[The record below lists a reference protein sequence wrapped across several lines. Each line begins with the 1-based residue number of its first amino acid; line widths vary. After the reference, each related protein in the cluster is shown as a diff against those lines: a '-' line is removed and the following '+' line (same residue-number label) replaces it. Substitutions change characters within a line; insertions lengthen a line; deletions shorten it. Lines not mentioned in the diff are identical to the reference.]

1 MYPILSVLI
10 PTYNDYKLFLRSV
23 KTYLNNKRIII
34 LVSDDS
40 DDHNEKDLIKMFCLR
55 NNIKYFEGPRISPG
69 ENWNNLLKKIN
80 TPFFVLNHH
89 DEYPTNLE
97 YLDIL
102 NPKNIGLVV
111 LPCSSKVG
119 GGPTIKSFSWQQR
132 WFSAISMLLKNPTF
146 NMIIAPT
153 ASLII
158 NSKYK
163 NILFDIKLKWFID
176 AEWYSRLFLKS
187 KNDKNKIIF
196 FPISRIISY
205 QSKNSITQ
213 SLKGKLKTQIIKEKE
228 YLRSKGLLPNK
239 LFILLQFVFLIIITF
254 HTKFKL
260 VIYKMFVFLIN
271 TTKKFMNYLFCI

>member
-23 KTYLNNKRIII
+23 KTYLNNKRVII

-40 DDHNEKDLIKMFCLR
+40 DDHNEKNLIKMFCIR
-55 NNIKYFEGPRISPG
+55 NNINYFDGPRISPG
-69 ENWNNLLKKIN
+69 ENWNYLLRKIN

-102 NPKNIGLVV
+102 NSQNIGLVI

-119 GGPTIKSFSWQQR
+119 KGPKINNFSWQQK
-132 WFSAISMLLKNPTF
+132 WFSAISMLWPNATF
-146 NMIIAPT
+146 NMVIAPT

-158 NSKYK
+158 NNKYK
-163 NILFDIKLKWFID
+163 NILFDNKLKWFID
-176 AEWYSRLFLKS
+176 AEWYSRLFFKLRK
-187 KNDKNKIIF
+187 DKNKIIF
-196 FPISRIISY
+196 FPESRIISY

-213 SLKGKLKTQIIKEKE
+213 SLKGKLKSQIIKEKE
-228 YLRSKGLLPNK
+228 YSRFKGLVPGKIFL
-239 LFILLQFVFLIIITF
+239 LFQFLFLIIITF
-254 HTKFKL
+254 HSKFKL
-260 VIYKMFVFLIN
+260 VIYKIFALLIN
-271 TTKKFMNYLFCI
+271 AIRRFIN

>member
-23 KTYLNNKRIII
+23 KTYLNNKRVII

-40 DDHNEKDLIKMFCLR
+40 DDHNEKSLIKMFCIR
-55 NNIKYFEGPRISPG
+55 NNLYYFDGPRISPG
-69 ENWNNLLKKIN
+69 ENWNYLLKKIN

-102 NPKNIGLVV
+102 NSQNIGLVV

-119 GGPTIKSFSWQQR
+119 KAPKIKNFSWQQK
-132 WFSAISMLLKNPTF
+132 WFSAISMLWPNATF
-146 NMIIAPT
+146 NMVIAPT

-158 NSKYK
+158 NNKYK
-163 NILFDIKLKWFID
+163 NILFDNNLKWFID
-176 AEWYSRLFLKS
+176 AEWYSRLFFKLRK
-187 KNDKNKIIF
+187 DKNKIIF
-196 FPISRIISY
+196 FPESRIISY

-213 SLKGKLKTQIIKEKE
+213 SLKGKLKSQIKKEKE
-228 YLRSKGLLPNK
+228 YLRSKGLVPATI
-239 LFILLQFVFLIIITF
+239 FIFFQFLFLIIITF
-254 HTKFKL
+254 HSKFKL
-260 VIYKMFVFLIN
+260 VIYKIFALLIN
-271 TTKKFMNYLFCI
+271 AIRRFIN

>member
-10 PTYNDYKLFLRSV
+10 PTYNDYQLFLRSV
-23 KTYLNNKRIII
+23 KTYLNNKRVII

-40 DDHNEKDLIKMFCLR
+40 DDHNEKNLIKMFCIR
-55 NNIKYFEGPRISPG
+55 NNINYFDGPRISPG
-69 ENWNNLLKKIN
+69 ENWNYLLRKIN

-102 NPKNIGLVV
+102 NSQNIGLVI

-119 GGPTIKSFSWQQR
+119 NGPIIKNFSWQQKC
-132 WFSAISMLLKNPTF
+132 FAAISMLWPNATF
-146 NMIIAPT
+146 NMFIAPT

-158 NSKYK
+158 NNKYK
-163 NILFDIKLKWFID
+163 NILFDNKLKWFID

-187 KNDKNKIIF
+187 KKDKNKIIF
-196 FPISRIISY
+196 FPESRIISY

-213 SLKGKLKTQIIKEKE
+213 SLKGKLKSQIIKEKE
-228 YLRSKGLLPNK
+228 YLRSKGLVPATI
-239 LFILLQFVFLIIITF
+239 FIFFQFLFLIIITF
-254 HTKFKL
+254 HSKFKL
-260 VIYKMFVFLIN
+260 VIYKIFALLIN
-271 TTKKFMNYLFCI
+271 AIRRFIN